1 MKKALMTL
9 ATAAAAAAMVVAPAT
24 SASATGAGSFS
35 KCSGQFWSYISG
47 SNVHSE
53 SYKNGATTCTL
64 YKARARA
71 HNVYSSWD
79 TGTTEAYA
87 SLTKDPTS
95 NGGTHQA
102 CTSGSSCQTR
112 YS

>member
-1 MKKALMTL
+1 MRKTRSLALAAALAVGGL
-9 ATAAAAAAMVVAPAT
+9 ATG
-24 SASATGAGSFS
+24 SATTAHATGSGTYT
-35 KCSGQFWSYISG
+35 CGTYWSYISG
-47 SNVHSE
+47 SKVHSE
-53 SYKNGATTCTL
+53 TYASGSASCTF

-79 TGTTEAYA
+79 TGYTEAYA

-95 NGGTHQA
+95 NGGTHQFCISA
-102 CTSGSSCQTR
+102 GSCVTR